1 MKVKDLNEVEGERE
15 QAGEWDEKRRQGSDG
30 EREGEKDK
38 RTVFGGKRRASTL
51 KSLWRVCSLLHSTS
65 GVNW

>member
-1 MKVKDLNEVEGERE
+1 MKVKDLNELEGERE
-15 QAGEWDEKRRQGSDG
+15 QAGEWGEKRRQGSDG
-30 EREGEKDK
+30 EREGEKGK
-38 RTVFGGKRRASTL
+38 RTGFGGKRRAGTL